1 MFEVTFLGAFI
12 AGVLAFLSPCVL
24 PLIPA
29 YLSYISGVGVE
40 ELQRENR
47 VFTPKVF
54 ISALFFVIGFSVVF
68 TMLGASASLV
78 GQVLRAYQVEIA
90 KIGGGFVIFFG
101 LHFAGV
107 LLRENF
113 LRELIGVQA
122 ILTALFLF
130 EVISRE
136 TFFSLTGALA
146 VVLSL
151 YLFGLH
157 EYLYRQFR
165 KEAKAGASYVGALLI
180 GIVFAFGWTPC
191 IGPVL
196 GSILFLASQ
205 QETVREGALLLLTFS
220 AGLGI
225 PFLVAG
231 LLMTAFLGF
240 VRRFG
245 RFFGLVEVVGGV
257 LLVTLGVLMVTDKLS
272 WFATLGT
279 GI

>member
-257 LLVTLGVLMVTDKLS
+257 LLITLGVLMVTDKLS

>member
-165 KEAKAGASYVGALLI
+165 KEAKAGASYIGALLI